1 MINNFTLKFF
11 LNYTILLSHYFTIT
25 VSCYFIRYI
34 WKISQISRDIYPRIL
49 KICSRRIYKIYAS
62 QNPTPRAKIYFTYL
76 VKKMSGRN
84 VDGKELWMYPSIH
97 IYYIPTLKKKRNKKN
112 YRTKHIF
119 VHIFLPI
126 THRYTYK
133 STRWNVKDVDY
144 RPIPRKSIFFET
156 NFKFSLETT
165 PLKKERKLRFPRR
178 IVPLYIRAI
187 SRLIIQWFR
196 EQANRSK
203 NDLWPRSVAFD
214 RATLSRGFV
223 PRYRFVRLHFPP
235 LGRN

>member
-49 KICSRRIYKIYAS
+49 KICSRRIYEIYAS

-144 RPIPRKSIFFET
+144 QPIPRKSIFLET
-156 NFKFSLETT
+156 NFKFFLETT
-165 PLKKERKLRFPRR
+165 LLKKERKRKLF
-178 IVPLYIRAI
+178 
-187 SRLIIQWFR
+187 
-196 EQANRSK
+196 
-203 NDLWPRSVAFD
+203 
-214 RATLSRGFV
+214 
-223 PRYRFVRLHFPP
+223 
-235 LGRN
+235 LGE